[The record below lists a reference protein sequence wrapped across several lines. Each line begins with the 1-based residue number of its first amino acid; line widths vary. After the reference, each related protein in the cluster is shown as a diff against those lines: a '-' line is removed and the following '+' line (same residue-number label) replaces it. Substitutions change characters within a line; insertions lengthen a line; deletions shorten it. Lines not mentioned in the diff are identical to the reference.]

1 MTLYRCATMPC
12 TSEIWFIHVS
22 KSFKTRRNIV
32 ASQSSHSGPVGR
44 QSVPKVVFGYPR
56 LLYFWG
62 LYMKD
67 NISVHMLAY
76 FWELEIILKYEF
88 YGLKVRICDKLCSKL
103 IKGQFHI
110 YSHFIQ

>member
-1 MTLYRCATMPC
+1 MTANVP
-12 TSEIWFIHVS
+12 V
-22 KSFKTRRNIV
+22 KP
-32 ASQSSHSGPVGR
+32 SHSGPVGR

-56 LLYFWG
+56 LLYFGG

-67 NISVHMLAY
+67 NISVHLLAY

-103 IKGQFHI
+103 VKGQFHI
-110 YSHFIQ
+110 CSHFLQ